1 MKKKNSNEMNKKK
14 RMKKE
19 NSNKMNKKK
28 RNGIKKEL
36 ELMTNNYISAT
47 VS

>member
-19 NSNKMNKKK
+19 NSNEMNKKK
-28 RNGIKKEL
+28 RNGIKKR
-36 ELMTNNYISAT
+36 IGAHD
-47 VS
+47 